1 MGSYGHARSIKKAA
15 ERTPSWKPHC
25 KASKGEQPTVALVAY
40 ACDVR
45 HPPCCCCIGAPIKIF
60 FVDEVLA
67 IAESASTAS
76 IADVE
81 VVVWSGGDHCMYNHM
96 SEKHTLIAD
105 WFWEKIR

>member
-1 MGSYGHARSIKKAA
+1 MEAA
-15 ERTPSWKPHC
+15 LQSLERRAADGRAGCLCLRCSSP
-25 KASKGEQPTVALVAY
+25 
-40 ACDVR
+40 
-45 HPPCCCCIGAPIKIF
+45 PPCCCCIGAPIKIF